1 MMLSVHPQGSTA
13 AALTG
18 DLRLT
23 TGQIKMFAISTLFY
37 AAGFMNVVGLMVF
50 NNCYFTAN
58 VLAAELPEV
67 FAVNSQYLVQLWGL
81 AYLAT
86 AKRWMHVPHLCFVFF
101 LEKMLYTYFWVDYI
115 ADETTRQKLV
125 SMVINYDDVQT
136 GSFLLLFG
144 INDFLFGVVF
154 AYAAWIGYQQ
164 KAGKED

>member
-1 MMLSVHPQGSTA
+1 
-13 AALTG
+13 
-18 DLRLT
+18 
-23 TGQIKMFAISTLFY
+23 
-37 AAGFMNVVGLMVF
+37 MNVVGLMVF

-58 VLAAELPEV
+58 ALAAELPEV

-86 AKRWMHVPHLCFVFF
+86 AKRWMHMPLLCFVFC

-144 INDFLFGVVF
+144 INDFIRSSFCICCGLLPTKRERKIKF
-154 AYAAWIGYQQ
+154 ALKNAYF
-164 KAGKED
+164 

>member
-1 MMLSVHPQGSTA
+1 MPL
-13 AALTG
+13 
-18 DLRLT
+18 
-23 TGQIKMFAISTLFY
+23 
-37 AAGFMNVVGLMVF
+37 
-50 NNCYFTAN
+50 
-58 VLAAELPEV
+58 
-67 FAVNSQYLVQLWGL
+67 
-81 AYLAT
+81 
-86 AKRWMHVPHLCFVFF
+86 LCFVFC

-154 AYAAWIGYQQ
+154 AYAAWIGYLQ

>member
-1 MMLSVHPQGSTA
+1 MMLSVHPQGLTA

-58 VLAAELPEV
+58 ALAAELPEV

-86 AKRWMHVPHLCFVFF
+86 AKRWMHMPHLCFVFF
-101 LEKMLYTYFWVDYI
+101 LE
-115 ADETTRQKLV
+115 LV
-125 SMVINYDDVQT
+125 AVRISIHV
-136 GSFLLLFG
+136 
-144 INDFLFGVVF
+144 
-154 AYAAWIGYQQ
+154 
-164 KAGKED
+164 